1 MAKKDKNDDLTAK
14 AIKWINSSTGKQK
27 LQKAYMRAKEKTDSL
42 DEARRVDPESL
53 KRPITR

>member
-1 MAKKDKNDDLTAK
+1 MATKQNNDDLTAK

-27 LQKAYMRAKEKTDSL
+27 LKNAYQRAKRMTDSL

>member
-1 MAKKDKNDDLTAK
+1 MATKQNNDDLTAK

-27 LQKAYMRAKEKTDSL
+27 LKNAYQRAKKNTDSL